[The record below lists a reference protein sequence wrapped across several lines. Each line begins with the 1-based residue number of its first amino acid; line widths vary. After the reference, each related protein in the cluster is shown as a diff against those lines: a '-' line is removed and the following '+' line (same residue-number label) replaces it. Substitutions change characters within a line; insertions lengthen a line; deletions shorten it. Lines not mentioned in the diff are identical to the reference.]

1 MRNPDTTKDPSQITD
16 FIFLCFFFFFFQV
29 NHVEELTI
37 IVEPSHMNP
46 MREQVQLS
54 YDIKPYSAKG
64 VGESLIDDRCILGP
78 FDFQGCNHCHKYMV
92 LKSWIGSS
100 ARKGRCL
107 ILSQFNVFIFFLR
120 NHRHIRLH
128 TQEGKI
134 AYTRKKKSIPRIKP

>member
-1 MRNPDTTKDPSQITD
+1 M
-16 FIFLCFFFFFFQV
+16 

-37 IVEPSHMNP
+37 IVEPGHMNP

-54 YDIKPYSAKG
+54 NDIKPYSAKG

-107 ILSQFNVFIFFLR
+107 ILSQFNVFIFFLGISACT
-120 NHRHIRLH
+120 HKKAKLLAH
-128 TQEGKI
+128 
-134 AYTRKKKSIPRIKP
+134 AKKKPTKDQTLGP